1 MSWSYNQEPGTLLE
15 TAHYEI
21 YTTIEDPAPLVT
33 MDDAQLKQ
41 LFLNLFQNALEAMGY
56 DGDLSI
62 RIARRRSGG
71 TSLIAIDISDT
82 GPGISDSVRGHIFEP
97 FFTTKASGSGLGL
110 AICRS
115 IVDAHRGSIRAQ
127 NNPDRPGTTVTIEL
141 PATDGA
147 ALALQAS
154 PVRA

>member
-1 MSWSYNQEPGTLLE
+1 LE
-15 TAHYEI
+15 QTR
-21 YTTIEDPAPLVT
+21 TTVHSSIEDPFPVVT
-33 MDDAQLKQ
+33 IDDAQLKQ
-41 LFLNLFQNALEAMGY
+41 LFLNLFQNSIEAMGY

-62 RIARRRSGG
+62 RIARKHSGG
-71 TSLIAIDISDT
+71 SSVISIEISDT
-82 GPGISDSVRGHIFEP
+82 GPGISDSVRSHIFEP
-97 FFTTKASGSGLGL
+97 FYTTKATGSGLGL

-127 NNPDRPGTTVTIEL
+127 NNADRSGTTVVVEL

-154 PVRA
+154 AVRA